1 LFSQGKNPV
10 EVAIDLN
17 LEASHVEQLYIE
29 YWKLMQ
35 QHQIYLVYKEIG
47 SSNIGYFL
55 NLYRI
60 AKKEDITTEQI
71 INLLKIANDIQFLEK
86 RSEWLANEIKDL
98 ELRKMEA
105 REELEG
111 FNTKIANAKEDLFDM
126 KSACKQIYAE
136 FERVVN
142 LKRNLEAMVKHF
154 KSTDE
159 DIFEIEYI
167 AEEKVKNVLTD
178 NKKLLEFALIAVV
191 EALRKDPDRYLL
203 IDKMILTTTASRQGS
218 SFSSAQHYGY
228 DDNTDLAREK
238 VLEAADR
245 LFNKLTKG
253 LASYAIYTTAN
264 CFSKNLS
271 PPLPSP
277 SLSNSSSSLIL
288 PEHQKKALEVG
299 VLPADDDFGED
310 EDLDI
315 EIEEP

>member
-1 LFSQGKNPV
+1 MQR
-10 EVAIDLN
+10 
-17 LEASHVEQLYIE
+17 HQL
-29 YWKLMQ
+29 
-35 QHQIYLVYKEIG
+35 YLVYKEIG
-47 SSNIGYFL
+47 SRNIGYFL

-60 AKKEDITTEQI
+60 AKNEDLTTEQI
-71 INLLKIANDIQFLEK
+71 INLLKIANDIQDLERRFERLK
-86 RSEWLANEIKDL
+86 KEVEDL
-98 ELRKMEA
+98 ELRKMQG
-105 REELEG
+105 REELED

-154 KSTDE
+154 KNTD
-159 DIFEIEYI
+159 
-167 AEEKVKNVLTD
+167 D

-203 IDKMILTTTASRQGS
+203 IDKMILTSTTASRQGS
-218 SFSSAQHYGY
+218 SFSSAQRYGY
-228 DDNTDLAREK
+228 DNTDIAREK

-245 LFNKLTKG
+245 LFNRLSKG
-253 LASYAIYTTAN
+253 LASDAIYTTAN
-264 CFSKNLS
+264 YFSKNLS

-288 PEHQKKALEVG
+288 PESQKKALEVG
-299 VLPADDDFGED
+299 VLSADDDFGED